1 MMLQELVIILESAHW
16 SSTSEFTSWP
26 LFNLLNVTLN

>member
-1 MMLQELVIILESAHW
+1 MMLQELVIILDSAHW
-16 SSTSEFTSWP
+16 SSSTELTSWP